1 MAGMAPP
8 LMLMLP
14 MTRSSF
20 EAYGAEL
27 GTLAVRIAKLSS
39 PAAKAVGEVKV
50 TTARPGVEVLMFTD
64 EPAGAAVPRLT
75 PVMERR
81 LGL

>member
-1 MAGMAPP
+1 MAPP

-20 EAYGAEL
+20 EAYGAAS
-27 GTLAVRIAKLSS
+27 GTLATRVAKLSR
-39 PAAKAVGEVKV
+39 PAGSAVGEVKV
-50 TTARPGVEVLMFTD
+50 TTARPGIEVLRLTD
-64 EPAGAAVPRLT
+64 EPAGAAVPRLA
-75 PVMERR
+75 PVMVSR